1 MNTNTENTNQ
11 SATSSPDTT
20 PEDRV
25 SSLESKVNELVGT
38 LAQTREALDAAER
51 RHQIDLALV
60 EADTVDLETARLLT
74 EVAVSQMDDRDVALA
89 VRDLR
94 QRKPFL
100 FKAGAKTDPRTG
112 SARTSR
118 HLGAMGAR
126 GPATQQSPL
135 KAFATEAAATGDRA
149 ALLRYLRARRGE

>member
-1 MNTNTENTNQ
+1 MEDQTGTNTNEPD
-11 SATSSPDTT
+11 ATTT
-20 PEDRV
+20 PEARV
-25 SSLESKVNELVGT
+25 ASLEGKVNELIGT

-74 EVAVSQMDDRDVALA
+74 ELAVSQMDDRDVTLA

-100 FKAGAKTDPRTG
+100 FKGGTKADARSGAT
-112 SARTSR
+112 RTSR

-126 GPATQQSPL
+126 GPDTHANPL
-135 KAFATEAAATGDRA
+135 KTFANEAAATGDRG

>member
-1 MNTNTENTNQ
+1 MNTTAETTSTEAA
-11 SATSSPDTT
+11 SEPT
-20 PEDRV
+20 PEARV
-25 SSLESKVNELVGT
+25 ASLESKVNELVGT

-74 EVAVSQMDDRDVALA
+74 EVAVSQMDDRDIALA

-100 FKAGAKTDPRTG
+100 FKSATKADPRG
-112 SARTSR
+112 SSARTSR
-118 HLGAMGAR
+118 HLGAMGVR